1 MKTSS
6 PWIAVLA
13 LCALSN
19 VGFAEEKTKTAL
31 PAAGADG
38 WISLFN
44 GKDLTGWEGLEGY
57 WSIVDG
63 AIQGSETKENSK
75 QTDLILLYSKNN
87 PEKFANFEIHYSFKW
102 VTPDGNSGM
111 QICGKIDNPEMFHV
125 GGYQADID
133 AGNSYT
139 GIIYDEGGVAGGR
152 GIMSNC
158 GEKTV
163 WDAENKRSSTPLDKS
178 NAEIAAKIKPV
189 GEWNDAVVIADGN
202 HITYSI
208 NGQVTTEMTD
218 SSPKACKD
226 GVIGIQMHAG
236 YTMTLQVKD
245 IKIKMLD
252 KKLPAMARE
261 PLIAWVSELAAV
273 WPEAQASF

>member
-19 VGFAEEKTKTAL
+19 VGFAEEKTKTAI

-44 GKDLTGWEGLEGY
+44 GKDLAGWEGLEGY
-57 WSIVDG
+57 WSVVDG
-63 AIQGSETKENSK
+63 AIQCSETMENSK
-75 QTDLILLYSKNN
+75 QTNLILLYSKDN
-87 PEKFANFEIHYSFKW
+87 PEKFANFEIRYSFKW
-102 VTPDGNSGM
+102 VTPGGNSGV
-111 QICGKIDNPEMFHV
+111 QIRGKIDNPEMFHV

-152 GIMSNC
+152 GIMSNR

-163 WDAENKRSSTPLDKS
+163 WDAENKRTNTPLEKS

-189 GEWNDAVVIADGN
+189 GEWNEVVVIADGN

-218 SSPKACKD
+218 NSPKACKN
-226 GVIGIQMHAG
+226 GVIGIQMHG
-236 YTMTLQVKD
+236 GHTMTLQFKD

-252 KKLPAMARE
+252 KK
-261 PLIAWVSELAAV
+261 
-273 WPEAQASF
+273 